1 MIPATTE
8 GKVVTTT
15 ITEFTDSLLQNL
27 EENSLKL
34 PILPDVALKVHSMLD
49 NPKSTVPDIAKALS
63 MDAAI
68 SARVIQVANSPMF
81 RGRDPIEDLS
91 TAILRMGH
99 SLVRSLVTVM
109 LVEQAHHPKSP
120 FLRERVSRLWK
131 HNTQVAALSYILARN
146 YTSLKPD
153 EAMLAGLLHDI
164 GVLPVLEHAMHFPDL
179 IENIELLDQAIRETH
194 TIVGKRILES
204 WKFPPAFITVAAEHE
219 NLTRESS
226 IMPELIDVVMVAN
239 LHSTVPVCGPRP
251 KIKWGEISAF
261 KTLGLTPEE
270 SIQSLKEAA
279 NEIREILHFFRT

>member
-1 MIPATTE
+1 M
-8 GKVVTTT
+8 TTT
-15 ITEFTDSLLQNL
+15 SAEFIDSLLQNL
-27 EENSLKL
+27 EEKSLKL
-34 PILPDVALKVHSMLD
+34 PILPDVALKVHSLLD
-49 NPKSTVPDIAKALS
+49 NPKATVTDIAKAVS

-68 SARVIQVANSPMF
+68 SARIIQVANSPMF
-81 RGRDPIEDLS
+81 RGREPIEDLS

-120 FLRERVSRLWK
+120 FLREKISLLWK

-164 GVLPVLEHAMHFPDL
+164 GVLPILEHAVHFPEI
-179 IENIELLDQAIRETH
+179 IENEDELNKALRETH
-194 TIVGKRILES
+194 TLIGKRILES
-204 WKFPPAFITVAAEHE
+204 WKFPDSFITVAAEHE
-219 NLTRESS
+219 DLQRESS
-226 IMPELIDVVMVAN
+226 VMPELIDVVMVAN
-239 LHSTVPVCGPRP
+239 LHSTVHVCGPRP
-251 KIKWGEISAF
+251 KVKWGEIAAF

-279 NEIREILHFFRT
+279 NEIREILHFFKT